1 MVHLKCNIEKCIGI
15 KYSYNK
21 MYDAYNIFIIKHKPS
36 YGLITSILASRN
48 VPTIS
53 RACIMKL
60 CILILFRMVFFDSGK
75 FLECIFDKRLI
86 FHSIKRS
93 LCIIFSCG
101 FIISCNFLGERTKLD
116 WWRLQVSMGMDR
128 RGYHLFEH
136 WHGACVWYWHW
147 QFRRWNNLYH
157 FIKPNW

>member
-1 MVHLKCNIEKCIGI
+1 MHLLFKIFI
-15 KYSYNK
+15 
-21 MYDAYNIFIIKHKPS
+21 NIFIIKHKPS

-86 FHSIKRS
+86 FHSIMPRS
-93 LCIIFSCG
+93 NLDHLHSVLNLHCCRKNMVLIPIPCQGLYNIQQTII
-101 FIISCNFLGERTKLD
+101 R
-116 WWRLQVSMGMDR
+116 
-128 RGYHLFEH
+128 
-136 WHGACVWYWHW
+136 
-147 QFRRWNNLYH
+147 NN
-157 FIKPNW
+157 ND